1 MRSVTSSFNR
11 AIYHKN
17 MLRFWPIWAIYTMI
31 FAFAMPMQVLVQNRN
46 DQNLLMEDI
55 RELLWKFARYQDEM
69 IPISLCF
76 GVFIAMAV
84 FSYLYTSRSACMMHA
99 LPISRKTLYF
109 TNYLSGLSMLLIPNL
124 VILVLTLSSALCRG
138 VWEPIPVLVW
148 FFCQSASGV
157 FFFSFASFCA
167 MFTGNVLALP
177 VFYGVL
183 NFLVMGVGTLL
194 TPLLSATLYGF
205 QFYSDSLQQ
214 AALWLTP
221 VYRML
226 ESNVTQTIR
235 QYDVLTA
242 SWSTVGYQ
250 IINLHIY
257 AIYLVAGLV
266 IALLGYLV
274 YLSRETERA
283 GDVVAERRAYPLFRY
298 GVGICGGLSMGI
310 VNVALLNLDMTNVPA
325 LVGLSVLW
333 GVVAYFAA
341 EMLLQKTF
349 KVLAT
354 SWKRAGV
361 FALVLVLTFVG
372 ISMDFM
378 GYSKNI
384 PQLDQ
389 IQEIDVR
396 VGTYGNTYSADLT
409 QLSTME
415 KVVALHGAIAET
427 GKPADV
433 GSSESQTNT
442 VVAFCYILKDGSQLE
457 RSYDVTYF
465 KDEVDVAGSVT
476 QLAMALVEDENF
488 RQEETGLDISQQAS
502 VVHMSLEGYWDS
514 QRGDTTYQ
522 SIESA
527 DDQRVLREAIE
538 LDIAEG
544 NWDTAYF
551 FNDQTY
557 QQYIATRYQAYL
569 VIEWGYQE
577 GDASDGTT
585 YVSENM
591 GNDSNFVWDYAR
603 IKLTP
608 QCVHTIDALYQLG
621 ILNDTRYLVTESELE
636 LLQEN

>member
-1 MRSVTSSFNR
+1 
-11 AIYHKN
+11 
-17 MLRFWPIWAIYTMI
+17 MI
-31 FAFAMPMQVLVQNRN
+31 FAFAMPMQVLVLNRN

-55 RELLWKFARYQDEM
+55 QDLLWQFARYQDDM
-69 IPISLCF
+69 MPISFCF

-167 MFTGNVLALP
+167 MFTGNILALP

-183 NFLVMGVGTLL
+183 NFLVVGVGALL
-194 TPLLSATLYGF
+194 VPLLSATLYGF
-205 QFYSDSLQQ
+205 QYYSVPLQRVAQ
-214 AALWLTP
+214 WLTP
-221 VYRML
+221 AYML
-226 ESNVTQTIR
+226 MENDVTQAIR
-235 QYDVLTA
+235 QYDALRG
-242 SWSTVGYQ
+242 SWSTVSYG

-257 AIYLVAGLV
+257 AIYLVAGLF

-310 VNVALLNLDMTNVPA
+310 INVALLNLDMENVSA
-325 LVGLSVLW
+325 LIGLSVLW

-341 EMLLQKTF
+341 EMLLQKSF
-349 KVLAT
+349 KVLAS
-354 SWKRAGV
+354 SWRRAGV
-361 FALVLVLTFVG
+361 FALVLLLIFVG

-396 VGTYGNTYSADLT
+396 VGTYGNIYSADVT

-433 GSSESQTNT
+433 DSNESQTNT
-442 VVAFCYILKDGSQLE
+442 VVAFYYILKDGSQLE

-476 QLAMALVEDENF
+476 QRAMELVEDETF
-488 RQEETGLDISQQAS
+488 RQEEAGLGITQEAS
-502 VVHMSLEGYWDS
+502 IVHMSLEGYWDS
-514 QRGDTTYQ
+514 QREDTGYQ
-522 SIESA
+522 SIEDA
-527 DDQRVLREAIE
+527 QNQRVIQEAIE

-544 NWDTAYF
+544 NWSTAYF
-551 FNDQTY
+551 FDDQSY
-557 QQYIATRYQAYL
+557 RQYLATRYQAYL
-569 VIEWGYQE
+569 VMEWGYQKGE
-577 GDASDGTT
+577 ASDVAT
-585 YVSENM
+585 YVSEYSNYYDSY
-591 GNDSNFVWDYAR
+591 DSNFVWDYAR

-608 QCVHTIDALYQLG
+608 QCVHTIEALYQLG
-621 ILNDTRYLVTESELE
+621 ILNDHCYLVTEGELD